1 MKTNPEDLSVVL
13 GEDMHLNET
22 MDMGKKMVR
31 IINDKIIWI
40 KA

>member
-1 MKTNPEDLSVVL
+1 VKTNPEDLSVVL
-13 GEDMHLNET
+13 GEDMQLNET

-31 IINDKIIWI
+31 IINDKRIWI